1 MLARR
6 HWLHGVWD
14 PAGRACAVNP
24 SGELG
29 AVATAHAGHQ
39 FLLHQHSSSAGT
51 GSAPE
56 QTVWLPERPP
66 QDRLGDTG
74 AALRSQRPLP
84 AEARSQP
91 EQVLNSTS
99 KASVTG

>member
-1 MLARR
+1 MLTRC

-14 PAGRACAVNP
+14 PAGRACAVNT

-29 AVATAHAGHQ
+29 AVAVAHAGHQ
-39 FLLHQHSSSAGT
+39 FLLHQRSSSAGT
-51 GSAPE
+51 GTAPE
-56 QTVWLPERPP
+56 QTVWLPERPL

-84 AEARSQP
+84 AEASSQP

-99 KASVTG
+99 